1 MKEKKKREALRRM
14 SALGLRPNAIE
25 MFRDEGEICVSRPGV
40 GYCEMSSEYEDLVRK
55 LENEFNC
62 MVYHLIYSGSGEFIS
77 ALYVSES
84 EEEWMYDFCDAM
96 GGYPI
101 AYVFN
106 INHLEFSE
114 FGYISIEENDG
125 ILKRIG

>member
-1 MKEKKKREALRRM
+1 M

-25 MFRDEGEICVSRPGV
+25 MLRDEGKICVSHPGA
-40 GYCEMSSEYEDLVRK
+40 GYFEISSEYEDLVRK

-77 ALYVSES
+77 ALYVTKCED
-84 EEEWMYDFCDAM
+84 EWEYAFDDTVS
-96 GGYPI
+96 GYPM

-106 INHLEFSE
+106 INHPEFSE

>member
-25 MFRDEGEICVSRPGV
+25 MLRDEGKICVSHPGA
-40 GYCEMSSEYEDLVRK
+40 GYFEISSEYEDLVRK

-77 ALYVSES
+77 ALYVAKCED
-84 EEEWMYDFCDAM
+84 EWRYAFDDTVS
-96 GGYPI
+96 GYPM

-106 INHLEFSE
+106 INHPELSE